1 MKSVTTLAFIGLLSV
16 LVSCTINP
24 HPMDMTHAVQAAKT
38 RSDHEALAEHY
49 ERAAKEMQAK
59 AAEHQKMAAQYEAN
73 KSLYGKQTQSLVSHC
88 QGLVR
93 VYEQAAAEN
102 RSMAES
108 HRQLA
113 SEAK

>member
-1 MKSVTTLAFIGLLSV
+1 MKSILIALLI
-16 LVSCTINP
+16 LFASCTINP
-24 HPMDMTHAVQAAKT
+24 HPMDMTQAVQGAKT

-49 ERAAKEMQAK
+49 DEAAKEMEAK
-59 AAEHQKMAAQYEAN
+59 AAEHKQLAAQYAAN
-73 KSLYGKQTQSLVSHC
+73 KNIGKHTRTLISHC
-88 QGLVR
+88 QRLAQA
-93 VYEQAAAEN
+93 YEQAAEEN